1 MNVEQALRRYESKRE
16 EIYKELEIA
25 FIQEKVKNRLLR
37 KENDAVEVLFYNKSN
52 EISNLLEDSDL
63 LEELL
68 SENVSNSNDDH
79 NELDDIRDSSR
90 NNSDVSSNMNKVDN
104 RDNKTTG
111 NKAIDNKAIKSKNLS
126 EFLDLEAEYS
136 GSSEDENEEDGD
148 LSEII
153 DEEEDIENST
163 NLEYFMKEK
172 TERDEEILRNL
183 KQRYSRKNRQ
193 REDKEIELEHNF
205 DSEEEFPAIK
215 DFLGNENEVINFND
229 SDNNGGFA
237 GVNFNVLNK
246 KMKIE
251 QKDDLFENEEFVIEK
266 MNRKEEKKSTGFFEM
281 NP

>member
-153 DEEEDIENST
+153 DEEEDLENST

>member
-136 GSSEDENEEDGD
+136 GSSECENEEDGD

-153 DEEEDIENST
+153 DEEEDLENST

-229 SDNNGGFA
+229 NNDNGGFA